1 MPNELAALLLR
12 QHATAWKL
20 AAYHLE
26 GLSLEECLWRPSAK
40 GLHVSM
46 SDDGRWRGEWPE
58 HEGYDLGPPS
68 MAWLLW
74 HMVYWWSMVVDHSFG
89 DATVQCDSLDCP
101 SDPDSIGARLRSLHD
116 EWTGRVSDLSDDE
129 LRAARR
135 TRWPFTDRPFS
146 DVVGWV
152 NIELTKN
159 VSELGYAR
167 FLYATGSASHV
178 DGRHS

>member
-20 AAYHLE
+20 ASYHLD
-26 GLSLEECLWRPSAK
+26 GLGPGECLWRPSTK
-40 GLHVSM
+40 GLHVSI
-46 SDDGRWRGEWPE
+46 SDDGRWRGEWPA

-89 DATVQCDSLDCP
+89 DAALERDSIACP
-101 SDPDSIGARLRSLHD
+101 SDPDRVGALLLALHD
-116 EWTGRVSDLSDDE
+116 EWTGQISDLSEGE
-129 LRAARR
+129 LRSSRR
-135 TRWPFTDRPFS
+135 TRWPFIDRPFG

-152 NIELTKN
+152 NVELTKN
-159 VSELGYAR
+159 ASEIGYAR
-167 FLYATGSASHV
+167 FLYATRLSP
-178 DGRHS
+178 